1 MQPRSRYGALLLIF
15 LSGCATYGTVSDADV
30 QARRHMS
37 LADSLENSQSW
48 KDAALE
54 YQLVA
59 QNFPSSSQYP
69 HAVWKTAILF
79 ASPRNP
85 VASDSISSIW
95 FRKYLALAP
104 PKEEAQMLQLYLAT
118 VDRVKEL
125 RDSLGSQKTANDSLA
140 AQLRKQS
147 TDASAHTHRI
157 QELEEEL
164 QKAAAE
170 LNKLKEIDVRISKS
184 RGKIKQ

>member
-1 MQPRSRYGALLLIF
+1 M
-15 LSGCATYGTVSDADV
+15 D
-30 QARRHMS
+30 
-37 LADSLENSQSW
+37 LADSLENSLSW

-59 QNFPSSSQYP
+59 SSFPSSSQY
-69 HAVWKTAILF
+69 ASAARKTAILF

-85 VASDSISSIW
+85 AANDSISSFW
-95 FRKYLALAP
+95 FRKYLALALP
-104 PKEEAQMLQLYLAT
+104 REEVQMIQLYLAT

-125 RDSLGSQKTANDSLA
+125 RDSLGSKKTANDSLST
-140 AQLRKQS
+140 QLQKQNNE
-147 TDASAHTHRI
+147 ASAHAHRI
-157 QELEEEL
+157 QELEAEL